1 MSSLFGALDTS
12 VSGLNAQ
19 SAAFGNLSDNI
30 ANSQTTGFKRTDT
43 NFTDYLTTSTAT
55 TNDSGVVLATPDY
68 RNNVQGTI
76 NTSDNPLSL
85 AISGN
90 GFFQVAQETASPNG
104 GTTVSTQPE
113 YTRNGN
119 FTLDKNGYLV
129 NSSGNVLSGWN
140 ADPTTGVI
148 NQNLITPIKI
158 NQSPF
163 SPVPTSAVTLNA
175 NLPATPASNTPV
187 TSQVNVYDAQ
197 GTLHT
202 VTLAW
207 TQNANNNWNVALS
220 SPDATTPSIGGAQ
233 VEFGDTSGNP
243 VPAGTIGSIT
253 NATGG
258 VTAPGYSANGAA
270 SLTFNANFGSGPQP
284 ITLNLGNY
292 GQPNGLTQ
300 YAGTSYT
307 VEGLTQN
314 GVPPGHYNG
323 VTTQANGNVV
333 VNYDNGQSR
342 IVAQVPLTTFANP
355 DALQRQDGQAFTAT
369 LDSGIAIANASGNG
383 GAGQLVASATE
394 GSNVDIAS
402 EFTQL
407 IVAQQAYSANA
418 KVITTANTLLQTTID
433 IIR

>member
-68 RNNVQGTI
+68 RNDVQGTI
-76 NTSDNPLSL
+76 NTSDNPLAL
-85 AISGN
+85 AISGS

-113 YTRNGN
+113 YTRDGS

-129 NSSGNVLSGWN
+129 TSSGNVLSGWN

-207 TQNANNNWNVALS
+207 TQNANNNWTVALS
-220 SPDATTPSIGGAQ
+220 SPDATTPNIGGAQ

-253 NATGG
+253 NTTGG
-258 VTAPGYSANGAA
+258 VAAPGYSANGAA
-270 SLTFNANFGSGPQP
+270 SLTFTANFGSGAQP

-307 VEGLTQN
+307 VDGLTQN
-314 GVPPGHYNG
+314 GVPPGHYSG
-323 VTTQANGNVV
+323 ITAQANGNVV
-333 VNYDNGQSR
+333 VDYDNGQSR

-369 LDSGIAIANASGNG
+369 LNSGIAIANAS
-383 GAGQLVASATE
+383 

-418 KVITTANTLLQTTID
+418 KVITTANTLLQTTIN
-433 IIR
+433 IIQ